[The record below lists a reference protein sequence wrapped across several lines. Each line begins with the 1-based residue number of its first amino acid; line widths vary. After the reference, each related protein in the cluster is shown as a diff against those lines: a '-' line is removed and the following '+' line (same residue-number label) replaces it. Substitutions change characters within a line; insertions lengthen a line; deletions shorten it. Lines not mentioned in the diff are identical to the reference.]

1 MSYLKEEKKKN
12 KKLKKLLNYY
22 KGKASTRFKDLVA
35 EKDEET
41 ELLQEQLDKLKLEKE
56 VLEAL
61 LDINESDIATT
72 VENGK
77 YVNGIREIYIK
88 LEW

>member
-1 MSYLKEEKKKN
+1 M
-12 KKLKKLLNYY
+12 KKLLNYY
-22 KGKASTRFKDLVA
+22 KGKASTRFKDLIA

-61 LDINESDIATT
+61 LDNESDIATT

-77 YVNGIREIYIK
+77 YVNGIRETYIK

>member
-1 MSYLKEEKKKN
+1 M
-12 KKLKKLLNYY
+12 KKLLNYY
-22 KGKASTRFKDLVA
+22 KGKASTHFKDLIA

-61 LDINESDIATT
+61 LDINESDIATN

>member
-12 KKLKKLLNYY
+12 KKLKKSLNYY
-22 KGKASTRFKDLVA
+22 KGKASTRFKDLIA

-72 VENGK
+72 IENGK